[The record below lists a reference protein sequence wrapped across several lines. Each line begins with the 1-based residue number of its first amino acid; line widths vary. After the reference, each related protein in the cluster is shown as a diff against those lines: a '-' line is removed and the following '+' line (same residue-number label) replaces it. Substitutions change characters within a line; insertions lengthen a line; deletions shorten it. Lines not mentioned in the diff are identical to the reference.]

1 MNDKQKENEKNCPDL
16 VKLRKIAL
24 DENETSERKYKAAWC
39 YYLMAMSLK
48 GY

>member
-16 VKLRKIAL
+16 VKLRKIT
-24 DENETSERKYKAAWC
+24 ENETGERQYKAAWC
-39 YYLMAMSLK
+39 YYLLAMALK